1 MHAIVTQG
9 LTKVYKSLAKAKKRS
24 LDHLDLE
31 VAREECFGFLGRNGA
46 GKTTTIKLLCSLI
59 RPTAGTALIFGEPAQ
74 DRATRRHIGYLPEQP
89 YFYEYLT
96 PRETVDFYGR
106 VRGLG
111 PAERT
116 REWDRLSDLLDLK
129 DIAGQRIKGFSK
141 GMRQRVGFAIALL
154 GNPELLILDEP
165 MSGLDPVG
173 RRTIRE
179 LMLRLKGEK
188 KTLFFSSHVLADVEQ
203 VCDRVGMLVGGKL
216 IQQGRIADLLGDA
229 STGVELTVAGL
240 DEAAAARIAG
250 GPAPAPSAE
259 GLRTFQ
265 YPDSQAANAMLTVI
279 QAAGGRIVEL
289 SPVRVS
295 LETYFMREQA
305 AHAGEHSAREIA

>member
-1 MHAIVTQG
+1 MHAIATQG
-9 LTKVYKSLAKAKKRS
+9 LTKVYKSLAKAKKAS

-31 VAREECFGFLGRNGA
+31 VSREECFGFLGRNGA

-59 RPTAGTALIFGEPAQ
+59 RPTAGTALLFGEPAQ

-89 YFYEYLT
+89 YFYEYLS
-96 PRETVDFYGR
+96 PRETVDFYAR

-111 PAERT
+111 PGERQ
-116 REWDRLSDLLDLK
+116 REWDRLSALLDLRE
-129 DIAGQRIKGFSK
+129 IADLRIKGFSK

-179 LMLRLKGEK
+179 LMLRLKGER

-216 IQQGRIADLLGDA
+216 IQQGRIADLIGNA
-229 STGVELTVAGL
+229 SSGVELTVARL
-240 DEAAAARIAG
+240 DDGAAARIAG
-250 GPAPAPSAE
+250 GNAPASTAE
-259 GLRTFQ
+259 GLRTFR
-265 YPDSQAANAMLTVI
+265 YASLEAANAALPEV
-279 QAAGGRIVEL
+279 QAAGGFIVEL

-295 LETYFMREQA
+295 LEAYFMRQQA
-305 AHAGEHSAREIA
+305 AHAGEDSTREIA

>member
-1 MHAIVTQG
+1 MHAIATQA
-9 LTKVYKSLAKAKKRS
+9 LTKVYKSLAKAKKPS
-24 LDHLDLE
+24 LDHLDLQ

-59 RPTAGTALIFGEPAQ
+59 HPTSGTALIFGESVQA
-74 DRATRRHIGYLPEQP
+74 RATRRLIGYLPEQP

-106 VRGLG
+106 VRGLSQ
-111 PAERT
+111 AERT
-116 REWDRLSDLLDLK
+116 REWDRLSELLDLK
-129 DIAGQRIKGFSK
+129 DIAAQRIKGFSK

-179 LMLRLKGEK
+179 LMLRLKAEK

-203 VCDRVGMLVGGKL
+203 VCDRVGMLVGGRL
-216 IQQGRIADLLGDA
+216 IQQGRIADLIGGTNPA
-229 STGVELTVAGL
+229 VEVSIAQL
-240 DEAAAARIAG
+240 DDTAAARIAG
-250 GPAPAPSAE
+250 AQSLRRTAE
-259 GLRTFQ
+259 GLNTILF
-265 YPDSQAANAMLTVI
+265 PDLAAANAALAAI
-279 QAAGGRIVEL
+279 QAAGGLVVEF
-289 SPVRVS
+289 SPVRES
-295 LETYFMREQA
+295 LEAYFMREQA
-305 AHAGEHSAREIA
+305 AHAGAHSAREIA